1 MVSYNMKNPVYILS
15 DSVVTPL
22 GKDVAENMDKLYSKL
37 SAVQAQS
44 HEQMGT
50 LYRSK
55 FPDASAFPTINNS
68 ELYPKIERLF
78 ISSIEQAVS
87 KLSTPI
93 DLSQVLFVFASTK
106 GNIEH
111 LTNPDFDSNRLRI
124 GVMAK
129 YIAAYFN
136 NSITPIVVSNACIS
150 GLQAIQYACQV
161 LQNKKN
167 THVIVTGADCVS
179 EFVSSGFHSFQALS
193 PFACTPFDKN
203 RAGVSLGEGCGTLV
217 LSTKLESNTNIEI
230 SSVVSSNDANH
241 LSGPSRTG
249 EGLASAIAG
258 AIKEAGIQPS
268 DIDVISAHG
277 TATVYNDEMEA
288 LAFQTTGVSA
298 APVYSVKGNI
308 GHTLGAAGIIETIYL
323 ANSMQQN
330 TLIPSIGFSE
340 TGTSVTLNVVT
351 QATSKKLT
359 IGLKTASGFGGGNT
373 ALILK
378 KQK

>member
-258 AIKEAGIQPS
+258 AIKEAGIQSS

>member
-1 MVSYNMKNPVYILS
+1 MKNPVYILS

-258 AIKEAGIQPS
+258 AIKEAGIQSS